1 MKKFMVTVKEV
12 YTREIE
18 VEAESKEEAIEKAND
33 VIEEGED
40 EINLEYSHTLDTDE
54 WTAEEMEEGEDVC
67 SKCRKCGENTC
78 GNDSE
83 TYSCFEES
91 E

>member
-54 WTAEEMEEGEDVC
+54 WTAEEM
-67 SKCRKCGENTC
+67 
-78 GNDSE
+78 
-83 TYSCFEES
+83 
-91 E
+91 